1 MPKNKSEKQRELI
14 FTIEYRV
21 DIGSDMAIPLEEN
34 LEKLRETGS
43 ADVIDVRIE
52 YRTTKGKL

>member
-1 MPKNKSEKQRELI
+1 MNKPQSKLLI

-21 DIGSDMAIPLEEN
+21 ESNDLLDGSADGI

-52 YRTTKGKL
+52 AVQERKVAGK